1 MKTLIAMLM
10 ILSAPVYSQSIRLF
24 DIDTTNFPLMKAKAY
39 IYDKDGKYVVPDKS
53 EVSVREQG
61 IVRQMHS
68 VQIGRAPLEVKV
80 SVGISIDNTT
90 SMDKSL
96 FGEKALELG
105 KRTAQQLSRLLNSGS
120 EIALQTSGARE
131 RIVRDFTTDGA
142 SLSGLIDKIT
152 ATTTTRSRDYLL
164 DQRTGIV
171 NILKRGKHKRVAIVC
186 TDGLRGSLS
195 EDELQM
201 CKDSC
206 AAYGVKVI
214 AIIYSPTGTER
225 QGIKTSLRDLALST
239 NGYYYDGIVTQ
250 ESVDHVVREIYSFLQ
265 ESEPCRVE
273 WESVR
278 GCQSEN
284 GLRNVEMS
292 YAGATSTAD
301 YTVASNNREYIEFSP
316 KVATFTRPTIGK
328 SVRHNV
334 TLYARN
340 ASFNITGVLSSNNAF
355 TMLPSTFSVKAG
367 DSIVVTVEYNALD
380 SGYAYSQFLLQ
391 SENGCAQEY
400 YGRGGYPGISPRN
413 SMLRITQPVGGEL
426 LLSGSDTLIRWEGVT
441 PQDTVGLDFS
451 TDNGITWYSIAP
463 RAWGLQHRWRNI
475 PDIETNKCKIRI
487 IHYDQRNDTHEN
499 ATLLKKIGYRV
510 FSDDFLGV
518 KNVWS
523 PQSDKIA
530 VMGQDNN
537 EYKIIIAEAKTGT
550 IVREFPGTSPNIQW
564 SNDGKKIVI
573 VGTDVLT
580 VWSVETGNVLAS
592 LQMPI
597 ADFRTCEYIWS
608 PDDKYIAAYLSD
620 SSIVIW
626 DIEKRIK
633 IRTIH
638 NIALTWNDMTW
649 SQDGTR
655 IYYIH
660 ENVFFALNVSN
671 GTVDK
676 KIVIDDLKGFERPL
690 LSSDQ
695 KKILYIS
702 ELNRAGRIDIET
714 EERENYSAPT
724 ASDVHWSPDGSFF
737 AIEEYINS
745 FAILWDTKTNAQ
757 IAVLKGDKT
766 KIESIIWSPDS
777 KKILLNTNNMS
788 IMYNAADGSELN
800 RDSIIF
806 SAYQQY
812 NHWSANSLYLLV
824 ESRFVL
830 NVSTKQRISSV
841 GFVTPNPSPD
851 KGEWSSDGNIL
862 AFVAAEG
869 MVLWNKNFPDS
880 LRILEIPVK
889 FTSQVKIQ
897 WSSDNS
903 RLSVCDFYGR
913 SIIWDVEKGIIVKKT
928 IEKTLKY
935 REVIFSPKDYI
946 VALNYGKTC
955 AIYDIMKDS
964 IYHEIHFQK
973 DIHSIAWH
981 PHGRYVAL
989 SSEDSVVIWDK
1000 DNNSFSEVL
1009 IIDSLY
1015 YSTLTWSPDGTMLAI
1030 NATGNDKLHFLLW
1043 NMNTHKYQLNI
1054 YGNSQRYYMYNE
1066 ILWSPDS
1073 KKIILVADYG
1083 TIYDVETGTVL
1094 RNLTLFPYTNA
1105 VNHLSSFAWSSDDR
1119 IAASNSYE
1127 GASYIW
1133 DARTGSLLHAFQK
1146 KASHRY
1152 IYTSQMLWNSEQKL
1166 LSEFDYASIKLWNIN
1181 SSSSILDEKLSES
1194 VSIKIERPFW
1204 TRYPSIDIG
1213 DCIVGQTK
1221 DTMIV
1226 NFFTNTGIAPCT
1238 VKEIRFYGGYP
1249 TPSFSLISGHAPYT
1263 LASGKSHFI
1272 EVSFAPK
1279 EEGRFSGYLRLI
1291 TPYNDTLQF
1300 NIIGRGVLPHLKA
1313 QDAFIDCG
1321 IVSVGNNKILADTI
1335 VLQNMIDEPITVTS
1349 IRRIFPGDSTYSI
1362 VSPDNTIV
1370 IPSNSEQK
1378 LSVKFMPLLQ
1388 GRQSGEI
1395 AIYHDGI
1402 GSPFIVHLY
1411 GEGVENPSSAQEQFG
1426 EAGTKSSAHIFPN
1439 PAKTLLHC
1447 ELEITQPETIQIIL
1461 YSMMGEAMA
1470 ELHKYVDIA
1479 GLHTFNVQ
1487 LETVPSGHYY
1497 LAVRSSSALQHI
1509 PVMIMK

>member
-1 MKTLIAMLM
+1 MKTLITMLM

-24 DIDTTNFPLMKAKAY
+24 DIDTTQFPLMKAKAY

-61 IVRQMHS
+61 IVRQMRS

-80 SVGISIDNTT
+80 SVGISIDNTR

-152 ATTTTRSRDYLL
+152 ATMTTRSRDYLL

-292 YAGATSTAD
+292 YAGATSTSD

-380 SGYAYSQFLLQ
+380 SGYAYSQFVLQ

-499 ATLLKKIGYRV
+499 ATLLKKIGSNYYYP
-510 FSDDFLGV
+510 
-518 KNVWS
+518 KWS

-530 VMGQDNN
+530 ASTSLYYSKANLIQIISKNSG
-537 EYKIIIAEAKTGT
+537 KILQT
-550 IVREFPGTSPNIQW
+550 FPGSAFSAQW
-564 SNDGKKIVI
+564 SNNGKYIAIDEQKLLNIW
-573 VGTDVLT
+573 D
-580 VWSVETGNVLAS
+580 VETGKLIQTLPLMSSSYA
-592 LQMPI
+592 
-597 ADFRTCEYIWS
+597 WS
-608 PDDKYIAAYLSD
+608 PDDAFIGIFSDNTLSKWDVKTGKEVRIIKNIEMPSSVLKWSRDGRYLMYMKD
-620 SSIVIW
+620 TVFVMRNVVTGR
-626 DIEKRIK
+626 IEKSLSLKSSFVRG
-633 IRTIH
+633 
-638 NIALTWNDMTW
+638 
-649 SQDGTR
+649 DG
-655 IYYIH
+655 IY
-660 ENVFFALNVSN
+660 S
-671 GTVDK
+671 
-676 KIVIDDLKGFERPL
+676 
-690 LSSDQ
+690 LSILSPSE
-695 KKILYIS
+695 KKILYTTYNS
-702 ELNRAGRIDIET
+702 EAVIIDIES
-714 EERENYSAPT
+714 EQEIYYSKFDNNKIYWSPDEKALAFIREDYKSVVVWDVKGKSQIVILRGDTTSVESVEWRPDGKQLSVKTRAGTYVFDAQTGEKIQEYENV
-724 ASDVHWSPDGSFF
+724 DVHWSP
-737 AIEEYINS
+737 NS
-745 FAILWDTKTNAQ
+745 DYAVIDSRFIYDTKDN
-757 IAVLKGDKT
+757 K
-766 KIESIIWSPDS
+766 KISTIDIITLNSNGANLQWSPDE
-777 KKILLNTNNMS
+777 NTM
-788 IMYNAADGSELN
+788 A
-800 RDSIIF
+800 F
-806 SAYQQY
+806 P
-812 NHWSANSLYLLV
+812 
-824 ESRFVL
+824 
-830 NVSTKQRISSV
+830 STKSI
-841 GFVTPNPSPD
+841 
-851 KGEWSSDGNIL
+851 
-862 AFVAAEG
+862 
-869 MVLWNKNFPDS
+869 VLWNKNYPDS
-880 LRILEIPVK
+880 LRILETSTIQYANNIIWNCDGSKIAILGDQKVIVLDVNTAQTIFTFSDGRFIHDIY
-889 FTSQVKIQ
+889 FTSKANNLIVYFGTSFSIYNIDSASLYRHIDIKSPLVSNSMAVATNSSLIAFKVYDSVFFWDSELDSIVQILKVDNVENTMFKFSPDDTFLGISVPKRAGGDYSYLLIWDILNKKYKLSYEIDEKLNKIEII
-897 WSSDNS
+897 WSNDSKKVVF
-903 RLSVCDFYGR
+903 LLHDFYDDV
-913 SIIWDVEKGIIVKKT
+913 ICLVFDVEGNRLLHRFVLHRYDDYF
-928 IEKTLKY
+928 TL
-935 REVIFSPKDYI
+935 
-946 VALNYGKTC
+946 
-955 AIYDIMKDS
+955 
-964 IYHEIHFQK
+964 Q
-973 DIHSIAWH
+973 SIA
-981 PHGRYVAL
+981 L
-989 SSEDSVVIWDK
+989 
-1000 DNNSFSEVL
+1000 
-1009 IIDSLY
+1009 
-1015 YSTLTWSPDGTMLAI
+1015 SPDGTMIAGIDHANGILFWDI
-1030 NATGNDKLHFLLW
+1030 YSGTLLFTIQHYYSRVSLLTLSW
-1043 NMNTHKYQLNI
+1043 NKDNLFSI
-1054 YGNSQRYYMYNE
+1054 FPMYSSDN
-1066 ILWSPDS
+1066 
-1073 KKIILVADYG
+1073 G
-1083 TIYDVETGTVL
+1083 TI
-1094 RNLTLFPYTNA
+1094 NLWTIGN
-1105 VNHLSSFAWSSDDR
+1105 VSKILS
-1119 IAASNSYE
+1119 
-1127 GASYIW
+1127 
-1133 DARTGSLLHAFQK
+1133 T
-1146 KASHRY
+1146 
-1152 IYTSQMLWNSEQKL
+1152 
-1166 LSEFDYASIKLWNIN
+1166 
-1181 SSSSILDEKLSES
+1181 SES
-1194 VSIKIERPFW
+1194 NDVSIKIERPFW
-1204 TRYPSIDIG
+1204 TQYPSIDIG

-1238 VKEIRFYGGYP
+1238 VKEMQFNGGYP
-1249 TPSFSLISGHAPYT
+1249 TPSFSLITCHAPYT

-1411 GEGVENPSSAQEQFG
+1411 GEGVENPSSVQEPFG

-1461 YSMMGEAMA
+1461 YSMMGETVA
-1470 ELHKYVDIA
+1470 ELHKYVDVA